1 MRKDIKT
8 KLKTLIEETQDE
20 SLLEAVYQILEE
32 RNKLTQQKLGK
43 KILGKPMTID
53 EYNNDVLKAIER
65 IEQGKFVTH
74 EEAIKR
80 LKKYE

>member
-8 KLKTLIEETQDE
+8 KLKSLIEETKDE
-20 SLLEAVYQILEE
+20 SLLEAVYHILEE
-32 RNKLTQQKLGK
+32 RNKQAHIELGK
-43 KILGKPMTID
+43 KIMGKPLTIE

-65 IEQGKFVTH
+65 IEKGEYISH
-74 EEAIKR
+74 EDALKR